1 MLTLDDI
8 KSLPRRDMTTE
19 LRCIEGWSIIVHW
32 TGARLAD
39 LMAQLPP
46 PEFLISAEDTPRGKP
61 DPAGYRLAAE
71 RLDALAGECLAI
83 EDSPAGI
90 RAARDA
96 GMFVLG
102 VTNTHA
108 PAELRGAHAIIA
120 SLMRLDVSA
129 NPLQDVRRVRVRWK
143 DGIEDLQD
151 PA

>member
-1 MLTLDDI
+1 M
-8 KSLPRRDMTTE
+8 KRSYSVP
-19 LRCIEGWSIIVHW
+19 W
-32 TGARLAD
+32 
-39 LMAQLPP
+39 PP
-46 PEFLISAEDTPRGKP
+46 LVDRSDCGH
-61 DPAGYRLAAE
+61 
-71 RLDALAGECLAI
+71 LAI

-90 RAARDA
+90 SAARDA

-151 PA
+151 PV